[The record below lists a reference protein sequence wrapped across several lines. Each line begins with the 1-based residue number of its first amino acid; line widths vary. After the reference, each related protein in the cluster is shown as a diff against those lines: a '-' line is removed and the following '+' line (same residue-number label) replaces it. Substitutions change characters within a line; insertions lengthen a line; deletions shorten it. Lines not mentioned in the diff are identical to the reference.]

1 MEYRTLGRSR
11 LKVSAISLGTEY
23 LIGQPREHGA
33 AVIHEAIAQGI
44 NYFDLFFAQPEFR
57 DTMGAIF
64 QPHRKDVMLAGHL
77 GATWTNGQSDK
88 TRDPKL
94 AEEYLH
100 DFLRRYH
107 TDYVDVLMLHNCD
120 PQEDYDRLMQPDGL
134 LGIALE
140 AKRKG
145 TARLIGF
152 SGHTPSTSLQAVA
165 SGHVD
170 LLMFPINLAGHA
182 LPGKKEL
189 FEACAA
195 HNVALVAMKPY
206 AGGKLLQQAP
216 SISMENW
223 QTGGGDLTLQ
233 KTVAITPAQC
243 LAYVMAQPGLSTIVP
258 GCKDVAQLHAALAY
272 FQASEE
278 ERDFSA
284 VMSSFQRY
292 IEGECVY
299 CNHCLPCPSSIDIG
313 QTIRLFELA
322 QSGLTDALHAAYDAL
337 ETDASDCVQC
347 GTCEDRCPFGVQ
359 VIGKM
364 EQAAALF
371 G

>member
-1 MEYRTLGRSR
+1 
-11 LKVSAISLGTEY
+11 
-23 LIGQPREHGA
+23 
-33 AVIHEAIAQGI
+33 
-44 NYFDLFFAQPEFR
+44 
-57 DTMGAIF
+57 
-64 QPHRKDVMLAGHL
+64 
-77 GATWTNGQSDK
+77 
-88 TRDPKL
+88 
-94 AEEYLH
+94 
-100 DFLRRYH
+100 
-107 TDYVDVLMLHNCD
+107 
-120 PQEDYDRLMQPDGL
+120 
-134 LGIALE
+134 
-140 AKRKG
+140 
-145 TARLIGF
+145 
-152 SGHTPSTSLQAVA
+152 
-165 SGHVD
+165 VD

-284 VMSSFQRY
+284 VMSSFHTLCRRRVRLLQP
-292 IEGECVY
+292 
-299 CNHCLPCPSSIDIG
+299 LP
-313 QTIRLFELA
+313 
-322 QSGLTDALHAAYDAL
+322 ALSVVH
-337 ETDASDCVQC
+337 
-347 GTCEDRCPFGVQ
+347 
-359 VIGKM
+359 
-364 EQAAALF
+364 
-371 G
+371 

>member
-1 MEYRTLGRSR
+1 MEYRTLGRSG
-11 LKVSAISLGTEY
+11 LPVSAISLGTEY
-23 LIGQPREHGA
+23 LINLSPEHVA
-33 AVIHEAIAQGI
+33 TVIHEAIAQGI

-57 DTMGAIF
+57 DMMGAIL
-64 QPHRKDVMLAGHL
+64 QPYRKQVMLAGHL

-120 PQEDYDRLMQPDGL
+120 PQEDYDHLMRADGL
-134 LGIALE
+134 LGAALE

-145 TARLIGF
+145 VARLIGF
-152 SGHTPSTSLQAVA
+152 SGHTPATSLQAVT
-165 SGHVD
+165 SGYVD
-170 LLMFPINLAGHA
+170 LLMFPINIAGHA

-206 AGGKLLQQAP
+206 AGGKLLQQTQ

-223 QTGGGDLTLQ
+223 QTGGGDVTLQ
-233 KTVAITPAQC
+233 KTIAITPAQC

-258 GCKDVAQLHAALAY
+258 GCKDLPQLHAALAY
-272 FQASEE
+272 FHASEK

-313 QTIRLFELA
+313 QTIRLFETA
-322 QSGLTDALHAAYDAL
+322 QRSMTDALRTAYDAL
-337 ETDASDCVQC
+337 DADASDCVQC
-347 GTCEDRCPFGVQ
+347 GACEDRCPFGVH
-359 VIGKM
+359 VIEKM

-371 G
+371 R